1 MENSLF
7 KSVYNPDVLS
17 CIANLSNDEVFT
29 PPELANKIIDMLPQ
43 ELFENPDTTFLD
55 PCCKSGVFLREIAK
69 RLIKG
74 LEEQIPDLENRIEHI
89 FSKQL
94 FGIAIT
100 ELTSLLSRRSVYC
113 SKFPSS
119 EFSAYQFP
127 EDKPQG
133 NIIYQRIKHTWKDGK
148 CIYCGASQS
157 EYDRGAELETH
168 AYQFIHNL
176 DVKKVFNMKFDV
188 IIGNPPY
195 QMSDG
200 GGEGSSATPIYDKF
214 VKNAIKL
221 NPRYLT
227 MIIPARWYSGGK
239 GLDNFRDDMLND
251 KHLRII
257 HDFPETSDCFPG
269 INIRGGVCYFLWN
282 RDQQGNCMVYN
293 HKGNVISSC
302 IERPLLEGDSTTFIR
317 YNEAISI
324 LNKVRSFNE
333 ETMDK
338 RVQSRLPFGIP
349 SNFENYELIPS
360 NSANITL
367 FRSDRSKSSQ
377 KQVFIE
383 SRYVTK
389 NIAWKDKEKVL
400 VSKASP
406 GGDEYPHSIISTPL
420 YAGINTVCTE
430 TYLIVDFVKNNIE
443 GQNLISYM
451 VTRFFRFMMSLIK
464 NTQNISKGVFA
475 FVPVQDYSKSWTDEE
490 LYAKYGLTKDEIAR
504 INTEIGKISKEL
516 SNIQNTAFGFLGED
530 TRYDSLYE
538 FVKQMLKNLISD
550 AEKRNIDILH
560 DEVFA
565 VSRQPV
571 QFLEHGIQIFIHTV
585 FILMQGICCKG
596 TVQASCRA
604 EGNTDIQAD
613 LFRLIAFQNFLF
625 CFCHLQRQFRFM
637 FHNKVIFYENL
648 HTFCIAFAFFQ
659 HNADQFCRTHTSQK
673 TPLGTDT
680 GFFHQQFINR
690 AFDDEFLFFLCYCRF
705 IVFHGPSG
713 NFFSTAIKHCR
724 SNAFFHLALY
734 SDFRICHFF
743 CTSIVTVC
751 QENLNHCLHIIL
763 QFMSAEDIINH
774 ICIHNYQNSFSLSSS
789 SVTGPSFTRATFMSA
804 WNTPVATF
812 LIPSVC
818 AFAHS
823 LSNSSV
829 AISGAAPPL

>member
-148 CIYCGASQS
+148 CIHCAASQS

-195 QMSDG
+195 QISDG
-200 GGEGSSATPIYDKF
+200 GGEGSIATPIYDKF

-406 GGDEYPHSIISTPL
+406 GGDEYPHSIISTTL

-490 LYAKYGLTKDEIAR
+490 LYAKYGLTDDEIA
-504 INTEIGKISKEL
+504 
-516 SNIQNTAFGFLGED
+516 
-530 TRYDSLYE
+530 
-538 FVKQMLKNLISD
+538 
-550 AEKRNIDILH
+550 
-560 DEVFA
+560 
-565 VSRQPV
+565 
-571 QFLEHGIQIFIHTV
+571 FIESM
-585 FILMQGICCKG
+585 IRPM
-596 TVQASCRA
+596 
-604 EGNTDIQAD
+604 E
-613 LFRLIAFQNFLF
+613 
-625 CFCHLQRQFRFM
+625 
-637 FHNKVIFYENL
+637 
-648 HTFCIAFAFFQ
+648 
-659 HNADQFCRTHTSQK
+659 
-673 TPLGTDT
+673 
-680 GFFHQQFINR
+680 
-690 AFDDEFLFFLCYCRF
+690 
-705 IVFHGPSG
+705 
-713 NFFSTAIKHCR
+713 
-724 SNAFFHLALY
+724 
-734 SDFRICHFF
+734 
-743 CTSIVTVC
+743 
-751 QENLNHCLHIIL
+751 
-763 QFMSAEDIINH
+763 
-774 ICIHNYQNSFSLSSS
+774 
-789 SVTGPSFTRATFMSA
+789 
-804 WNTPVATF
+804 
-812 LIPSVC
+812 
-818 AFAHS
+818 
-823 LSNSSV
+823 
-829 AISGAAPPL
+829 